1 MTSAWYRPPK
11 WWEWHLLRSGS
22 RLNGGRTGA
31 SESER
36 NCWSRRWPVSPAC
49 RSRRRGGDHLAA
61 LACLFRTDLRADRSD
76 RYGAG
81 YGPMGARAS
90 GRYCSRFT
98 CGSDSEMYQVKG
110 KSRATLTD
118 GASTPLEDARF
129 SRRVHTTF
137 CAHCTNP
144 GMEKY

>member
-1 MTSAWYRPPK
+1 VRANETAGPVDDQSHQPVDLDDEA
-11 WWEWHLLRSGS
+11 E
-22 RLNGGRTGA
+22 TT
-31 SESER
+31 
-36 NCWSRRWPVSPAC
+36 WP
-49 RSRRRGGDHLAA
+49 

-81 YGPMGARAS
+81 YGPMDARAS
-90 GRYCSRFT
+90 GRYRSRFT

-129 SRRVHTTF
+129 SRRVRTTF